1 MPKIIDIK
9 IIITIMNIKKDIAIS
24 DSGFVFDPTTG
35 ESYSL
40 NPIGVEI
47 LTLLKEGNDQQEITD
62 FIIQRY
68 EIDKSTFENNYYDFI
83 NMLKKFNLI
92 EAEA

>member
-1 MPKIIDIK
+1 
-9 IIITIMNIKKDIAIS
+9 MNIKKDIAIS

-40 NPIGVEI
+40 NQIGVEI
-47 LTLLKEGNDQQEITD
+47 LTLLKEGNDQKEISD
-62 FIIQRY
+62 FILQKY
-68 EIDKSTFENNYYDFI
+68 EIDSDTFENNYFDFI
-83 NMLKKFNLI
+83 SMLKQFNLI

>member
-1 MPKIIDIK
+1 
-9 IIITIMNIKKDIAIS
+9 MNIKKDIAIS